1 MSSKHPQAHCIP
13 VVVVGTGSIGI
24 RHLKVLN
31 GAVNTRAWA
40 IPLRPERMADLVQD
54 GYTTVPDL
62 ITAATQGARHAIV
75 ATDTRRHLVD
85 AESALALNMAVLV
98 EKPVAPD
105 AQAAYVLSRRATHAG
120 LPLFV
125 GCVLRFSETIN
136 KFRVQL
142 PRIGRIHAVRIE
154 CQSYLPDWRPGRPYR
169 ETYSARAGEGGVL
182 RDLIHEIDYAA
193 WIFGWPTA
201 VEGHVRNLG
210 RLDIEADESVELL
223 WTTGAG
229 AVVSIG
235 LDYLSRPIRRRMRA
249 SGEHGTLEWDGV
261 AGRVTL
267 ALAGEPELVF
277 QSGQTMDEMLRAQD
291 LAFVEAGNGGSADAR
306 LATGLDGART
316 LAICEAARRS
326 SDTRREEK
334 VGYAEI

>member
-1 MSSKHPQAHCIP
+1 MHRILVAVI
-13 VVVVGTGSIGI
+13 GTGSIGT
-24 RHLKVLN
+24 RHLKALH
-31 GAVNTRAWA
+31 GAADTQAWA
-40 IPLRPERMADLVQD
+40 VPLRPERVPELMRD
-54 GYTTVPDL
+54 GYTVSSNLTD
-62 ITAATQGARHAIV
+62 AAGQGARHAIV
-75 ATDTRRHLVD
+75 ATDTCRHVAD

-98 EKPVAPD
+98 EKPLAPD
-105 AQAAYVLSRRATHAG
+105 ANAAYALSRRAAHAG

-136 KFRVQL
+136 EFRVQL
-142 PRIGRIHAVRIE
+142 PRIGKVHAVRIE

-193 WIFGWPTA
+193 WIFGWPAA

-210 RLDIEADESVELL
+210 RLGIEADESVELL
-223 WTTGAG
+223 WTTDAG
-229 AVVSIG
+229 AVISIG
-235 LDYLSRPIRRRMRA
+235 LDYLSRPSRRCMRA

-261 AGRVTL
+261 AGRGTL

-291 LAFVEAGNGGSADAR
+291 LAFVDTGRGGSDDAR
-306 LATGLDGART
+306 LATGLDGARA

-326 SDTRREEK
+326 SDTRCEEK
-334 VGYAEI
+334 VEYAEI

>member
-1 MSSKHPQAHCIP
+1 M
-13 VVVVGTGSIGI
+13 
-24 RHLKVLN
+24 
-31 GAVNTRAWA
+31 
-40 IPLRPERMADLVQD
+40 PLRPGRMTDLAQD

-62 ITAATQGARHAIV
+62 VTAAAQGARHAIV
-75 ATDTRRHLVD
+75 ATDTRRHVAD
-85 AESALALNMAVLV
+85 AESALVLNMAVLV

-105 AQAAYVLSRRATHAG
+105 AQAAYVLSRRATRAG

-125 GCVLRFSETIN
+125 GCVLRFSEAIN
-136 KFRVQL
+136 EFRVQL

-169 ETYSARAGEGGVL
+169 ETYSARVGEGGVL

-193 WIFGWPTA
+193 WIFGWPAA
-201 VEGHVRNLG
+201 VEGYVRNLG
-210 RLDIEADESVELL
+210 RLGIEADESAELL
-223 WTTGAG
+223 WTTDAG
-229 AVVSIG
+229 AMVSIS
-235 LDYLSRPIRRRMRA
+235 LDYLSRPSRRRMRA

-291 LAFVEAGNGGSADAR
+291 LAFAEIGHGGLADAR
-306 LATGLDGART
+306 LATGLDGAHA
-316 LAICEAARRS
+316 LAICEAAYRS

-334 VGYAEI
+334 VGYIET

>member
-1 MSSKHPQAHCIP
+1 MRHIP
-13 VVVVGTGSIGI
+13 IAVIGTGSIGT

-31 GAVNTRAWA
+31 GAADMQAWA
-40 IPLRPERMADLVQD
+40 VPLRPERAANLVRD
-54 GYTTVPDL
+54 GYVTAPDL
-62 ITAATQGARHAIV
+62 ATAAAQGARHAIV
-75 ATDTRRHLVD
+75 ATDTRRHAAD

-136 KFRVQL
+136 EFRVQL
-142 PRIGRIHAVRIE
+142 PRIGKVHAVRIE

-169 ETYSARAGEGGVL
+169 ETYSARAEEGGVL
-182 RDLIHEIDYAA
+182 RDQIHEIDYAA
-193 WIFGWPTA
+193 WIFGWPAA
-201 VEGHVRNLG
+201 VQGHVRNLG
-210 RLDIEADESVELL
+210 RLGIEADESAELL
-223 WTTGAG
+223 WTTDAG

-235 LDYLSRPIRRRMRA
+235 LDYLSRPSRRRMRA
-249 SGEHGTLEWDGV
+249 SGEHGTLEWDGI

-291 LAFVEAGNGGSADAR
+291 LAFVEAGRGGSADAR
-306 LATGLDGART
+306 LATGHDGARA

-334 VGYAEI
+334 VEYAEI